1 MRNTT
6 KIWLREDV
14 YDFVQDPY
22 HLYGNWSFQLK
33 QNEGASYENY
43 QQQAAV
49 KNGTI
54 GNGFGFDEF
63 GLYYVDD
70 RVKEINASGGF
81 LNDNANPQ
89 NFAIAFGEDV
99 KITQP
104 KFVTDGQGNKRIV
117 GFEFDNLTGF
127 QIGAFASSI

>member
-1 MRNTT
+1 
-6 KIWLREDV
+6 
-14 YDFVQDPY
+14 
-22 HLYGNWSFQLK
+22 
-33 QNEGASYENY
+33 
-43 QQQAAV
+43 V

-104 KFVTDGQGNKRIV
+104 KFVTDG
-117 GFEFDNLTGF
+117 
-127 QIGAFASSI
+127 